1 MDRCFYC
8 KGTLEKRTVN
18 FDFRWGDNLVL
29 LENVPAL
36 VCQQCDEKYFSK
48 EASSRMKELAKK
60 ALKKEI
66 EVKEVCIPMLS
77 Y

>member
-29 LENVPAL
+29 LEKVPAL

-48 EASSRMKELAKK
+48 A
-60 ALKKEI
+60 EI
-66 EVKEVCIPMLS
+66 SCTSEVQERGTRFNEER
-77 Y
+77 

>member
-60 ALKKEI
+60 FSRRRLKLKRFAFL
-66 EVKEVCIPMLS
+66 C
-77 Y
+77 